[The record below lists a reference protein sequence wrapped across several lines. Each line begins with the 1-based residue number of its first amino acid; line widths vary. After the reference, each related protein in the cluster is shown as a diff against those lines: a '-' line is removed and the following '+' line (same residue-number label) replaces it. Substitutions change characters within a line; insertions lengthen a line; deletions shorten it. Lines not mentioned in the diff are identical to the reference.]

1 MNNIIKRYYSLD
13 GNHFDYI
20 NMLPTPATQGV
31 IMKKTLIVSLVLFQ
45 LSLLSATNGS
55 GICNTLHDFAAQYTR
70 PFTAIQIGGNTNYI
84 SKLAQAFP
92 SSVWVLLGKQPYT
105 YEELMRKR
113 TANIILLSCNNDI
126 YHVQR
131 LGECEH
137 FDIVFCSLSAHDDI
151 SDIQNYLCT
160 LMRLGDNLILELHND
175 CDSIK
180 QCIKK
185 YGGHEY
191 ASTPP
196 SSLYHIQCC
205 KTGLTRK
212 TWVRTLESTLFIQS
226 NFNEKKLI
234 KKTPYN
240 EPVITSDWLP
250 GINLVTFKMCQGIYP
265 DKATAKNALRA
276 IKYVWHNDWAMHNII
291 VQGTQFALIDYGDPR
306 MQGHEQAHSRLRKKT
321 YNLIIQCL
329 DLDNPQDVEDFYWK
343 YLKTRPTSRAKRF
356 FKKLLHRA

>member
-1 MNNIIKRYYSLD
+1 
-13 GNHFDYI
+13 
-20 NMLPTPATQGV
+20 
-31 IMKKTLIVSLVLFQ
+31 MKKTLISSLFLFH
-45 LSLLSATNGS
+45 LNLFSTTSDS
-55 GICNTLHDFAAQYTR
+55 VICNALSDFAARYAR

-84 SKLAQAFP
+84 SQLAQAFP
-92 SSVWVLLGKQPYT
+92 SSVCVLLGKQPHV

-113 TANIILLSCNNDI
+113 PSNIILLSCNNDV

-137 FDIVFCSLSAHDDI
+137 FDIIFCSLSAHDDI
-151 SDIQNYLCT
+151 SDIQNYLCA

-191 ASTPP
+191 ASTP
-196 SSLYHIQCC
+196 SSTFYHIQGY
-205 KTGLTRK
+205 KTGLIRK
-212 TWVRTLESTLFIQS
+212 TWVRTLESSIFIQS
-226 NFNEKKLI
+226 SFNEKKLI

-240 EPVITSDWLP
+240 EPIITSDWLP

-291 VQGTQFALIDYGDPR
+291 VQGTKLVLIDYGDPR
-306 MQGHEQAHSRLRKKT
+306 MQGREQAHSQMREKT
-321 YNLIIQCL
+321 YNLIVQCL
-329 DLDNPQDVEDFYWK
+329 DLNNPQDVEDFYWK
-343 YLKTRPTSRAKRF
+343 YLKTRPTNRAKRF
-356 FKKLLHRA
+356 FKRLFHRA